1 MINIITFLLLFI
13 GGDQDDLVHHPKRLK
28 ILEPSKQISGRVMSI
43 TGAAD
48 GDYHI
53 NLRIQDTSLLFTNN
67 VKKENNCLVVEVICA
82 KKSIFRI
89 CKDHTNLIPIP
100 SIGDSIEVVGPYV
113 YDKWHGLAEIHPV
126 KELKIITNK

>member
-1 MINIITFLLLFI
+1 MIKVITFLLLFI
-13 GGDQDDLVHHPKRLK
+13 VSDQDKLVHHPKRLT
-28 ILEPSKQISGRVMSI
+28 IIEPSKRISGIVMGV

-53 NLRIQDTSLLFTNN
+53 NLRIQDTSLLFANN
-67 VKKENNCLVVEVICA
+67 IKKEGGCLVVEIICA

>member
-67 VKKENNCLVVEVICA
+67 VKK
-82 KKSIFRI
+82 
-89 CKDHTNLIPIP
+89 
-100 SIGDSIEVVGPYV
+100 
-113 YDKWHGLAEIHPV
+113 
-126 KELKIITNK
+126 